1 MNTDEDELIFAG
13 MNVWKYSEERVF
25 HYELIQEWLVP
36 YSYQQVKD
44 ALLDRKA
51 DYLDDIQ
58 IIRDMRSTYLVFPDK
73 KAVQVMIHADYEE
86 AHLEENILKYTVVP
100 AYSTE
105 DGALDWGM
113 PNQAIWDAKW
123 VQDESENL
131 DSISLGGITDF
142 YTRFGW
148 WPHVNDVEHRTT
160 NEVVIA
166 PLHFVGTINFDG
178 VKGYIFNDIDYEVFG
193 DYLVPFQEDGTEHS
207 FALILENDLKVP
219 EWIDKKELSQE
230 EQERYIT
237 NRDYGENVEK
247 RIVPLDSF
255 PIIAPGCQDDYTLK
269 APFNNFVI
277 QIPVIYHGF
286 DEYDG
291 FYRVNEGDCGS
302 LTICTN
308 NQGEY
313 RAAYQQT

>member
-13 MNVWKYSEERVF
+13 MNVWSYSEERVF
-25 HYELIQEWLVP
+25 HYALIEKWLEP
-36 YSYQQVKD
+36 YTYQQVKA
-44 ALLDRKA
+44 ALLDRKMN
-51 DYLDDIQ
+51 YLDDIQ

-105 DGALDWGM
+105 EGAVDWGM

-160 NEVVIA
+160 NERLIA
-166 PLHFVGTINFDG
+166 PLHFVGTINLNG
-178 VKGYIFNDIDYEVFG
+178 IKGYIFNDIDYEVFG

-247 RIVPLDSF
+247 RIVPLDNF